1 MTVQADTPAE
11 KLSGDFDYIIIG
23 AGTAGCLL
31 ANRLS
36 KNPRHKVL
44 LLEAGSKD
52 KYLIT
57 KIPVGYLFCM
67 GNPKTDWCYATE
79 QEAGLNGRSLAYPR
93 GRVLGGSSAI
103 NGMIYMRG
111 QAKDYEHW
119 KAQGNAG
126 WGWADV
132 LPFFKKSEDHFSGAN
147 AFHGQGGEWRVER
160 QRLSWEV
167 LDSFAKAC
175 IETGIPATDDFNRG
189 NNFGVGYFEVNQRKG
204 IRVSANTAF
213 VKPVRHRQN
222 LQIIADAA
230 VEKITFEGKQAS
242 GVIFSRN
249 GTKYHAGTT
258 GEKAEI
264 ILSAGSINT
273 PKVLQLSGIGAAAGL
288 KDFGIEVRHHLA
300 GVGQNLQ
307 DHLQIRTVFKLKNAK
322 TLNDRYKTLLGKLGM
337 GLEYM
342 FNRSG
347 PISMAPS
354 QLGVF
359 AKSDKNRD
367 AANLQYHVQPLSLDA
382 FGEPLHAF
390 SAITASVCNLQPDSR
405 GTVTLKSADPHA
417 PPIIKPNYLSCETDQ
432 DIAAKSISLTREIFA
447 QPALRQYQPSE
458 FLPGAAFTSPR
469 DLAAQAGNISTSI
482 FHPVGTAKMGT
493 GKDAVVDSQLRV
505 HGVTGLRIVDAS
517 VMPKITSGN
526 TNAPT
531 LMIAEKAADMIL
543 QSRYQTR

>member
-1 MTVQADTPAE
+1 MSAQTDKHTPVE

-36 KNPRHKVL
+36 ENPRHKVL

-79 QEAGLNGRSLAYPR
+79 TEAGLNGRSLAYPR

-119 KAQGNAG
+119 KTQGNPG
-126 WGWADV
+126 WGWEDV
-132 LPFFKKSEDHFSGAN
+132 LPYFKKSEDHFIGAN
-147 AFHGQGGEWRVER
+147 DFHGQGGEWRVER
-160 QRLSWEV
+160 QRLSWAV

-175 IETGIPATDDFNRG
+175 IQAGIPATDDFNRG

-204 IRVSANTAF
+204 LRVSADTAF
-213 VKPVRHRQN
+213 LKPVRHRKN
-222 LQIIADAA
+222 LHIISDAV
-230 VEKITFEGKQAS
+230 VEKITFEGKKAC
-242 GVIFSRN
+242 GVIFRKN

-258 GEKAEI
+258 GVKAEI

-273 PKVLQLSGIGAAAGL
+273 PKILQLSGIGAAEKL
-288 KDFGIEVRHHLA
+288 KNFGMEVVHNLE

-322 TLNDRYKTLLGKLGM
+322 TLNDRYKTLLGKLAM
-337 GLEYM
+337 GLEYILT
-342 FNRSG
+342 RSG
-347 PISMAPS
+347 PVSMAPS

-359 AKSDKNRD
+359 AKSDRNRD
-367 AANLQYHVQPLSLDA
+367 TPNLQYHVQPLSLDA
-382 FGEPLHAF
+382 FGQPLHPF

-405 GTVTLKSADPHA
+405 GTVTLKSPDPDA
-417 PPIIKPNYLSCETDQ
+417 PPVIKPNYLSSDTDK
-432 DIAAKSISLTREIFA
+432 DIAAKSISLTRDIFA
-447 QPALRQYQPSE
+447 QPALSQYHPSE
-458 FLPGAAFTSPR
+458 FLPGPEFNAPH
-469 DLAAQAGNISTSI
+469 DLAEQAGNISTSI

-493 GKDAVVDSQLRV
+493 DKYAVVDSRLKV
-505 HGVTGLRIVDAS
+505 HGVAGLRIVDAS
-517 VMPKITSGN
+517 IMPKITSGN

-543 QSRYQTR
+543 HD